1 MPYHRKNPYASFLD
15 VLNSALSGYVQGTQY
30 KQQKV
35 LERDF
40 LKARTRK
47 LDAEFKEGEMKR
59 KLLESVLPSLLSG
72 DENSPVAGPLAKGMK
87 ALTQGQ
93 VGPPAGAPSSEAPW
107 RPSFMQPAE
116 AKPPMRPVPGPMSG
130 GPSPVPPQGPV
141 GASSVPP

>member
-15 VLNSALSGYVQGTQY
+15 VLNSALAGYVQGTQY

-87 ALTQGQ
+87 ALTGQ
-93 VGPPAGAPSSEAPW
+93 AGPPAGAPSSEAPW
-107 RPSFMQPAE
+107 RPSFMRPAE
-116 AKPPMRPVPGPMSG
+116 VQPPMRPTPGPMSA
-130 GPSPVPPQGPV
+130 GPSPVPT
-141 GASSVPP
+141 SSVPQADE

>member
-1 MPYHRKNPYASFLD
+1 MPRNPSASFLD
-15 VLNSALSGYVQGTQY
+15 VLQSALAGYVQGTQY
-30 KQQKV
+30 RQQKEN
-35 LERDF
+35 ERDF

-87 ALTQGQ
+87 ALTGGQ

-107 RPSFMQPAE
+107 RPSFMHPAE
-116 AKPPMRPVPGPMSG
+116 GPAPGRPAPR
-130 GPSPVPPQGPV
+130 
-141 GASSVPP
+141 